1 MMDFFGVPVTS
12 MVMLLLAGILIG
24 HCIWYQDRSRDSEK
38 IAWLEKRYF
47 QSRKV
52 AQHRKH
58 YQNELRRMRDE
69 QQFQLG
75 SLRKD
80 HEATLVQL
88 ETSQRTVNSIHEQLE
103 LVRGEQRETIQ
114 QLADERHRNEMLVAQ
129 LQEFLQAKTRLE
141 NRPNLSKTI
150 ANANHTA
157 TTSTRDQHENGLP
170 SDARATNGDPT
181 DDRSPEQ
188 RAA

>member
-1 MMDFFGVPVTS
+1 MDFFGVPVTS

-52 AQHRKH
+52 SQSRKH
-58 YQNELRRMRDE
+58 YQHELRRMRDE
-69 QQFQLG
+69 QQFQLS

-88 ETSQRTVNSIHEQLE
+88 ETLQRTAKSIIGQLE
-103 LVRGEQRETIQ
+103 MVRGEQRETIK

-129 LQEFLQAKTRLE
+129 LQEVLQAKTRLE
-141 NRPNLSKTI
+141 NRASLSKTI
-150 ANANHTA
+150 VNPNVNA
-157 TTSTRDQHENGLP
+157 TTSTWSQQGNGLP
-170 SDARATNGDPT
+170 SDARPTNRGPT
-181 DDRSPEQ
+181 DDPSPEQ